1 MGERSDADIRYFPD
15 VVDRI
20 VAPWRDPALDVPSG
34 RVVVVDEPAARGPAE
49 GDPAPRPL
57 PAYLVAGNR
66 FGSWAFGAG
75 LSGLLLTLAPFGH
88 TLAWVLGVAAVVLG
102 VVGFARYTRGGATNR
117 DTAVVGQ
124 ALGWVG
130 VAVLSAEAQVALI
143 VPLQPYFWLP

>member
-1 MGERSDADIRYFPD
+1 M
-15 VVDRI
+15 
-20 VAPWRDPALDVPSG
+20 
-34 RVVVVDEPAARGPAE
+34 DEPADAGA
-49 GDPAPRPL
+49 DPAQRAL
-57 PAYLVAGNR
+57 PPYLVAGNR

-75 LSGLLLTLAPFGH
+75 LSGLLLTLVPVGH
-88 TLAWVLGVAAVVLG
+88 ALAWVLVVAAVVLG

-130 VAVLSAEAQVALI
+130 VAVLSVEAQVMLI